1 MLSEPLN
8 PAAKPDAD
16 ATSPQPEGRFS
27 RRTFLRTSAAA
38 GGGLLLAVAL
48 PGPAR
53 FAAAAEMSTAENFA
67 PNAFVRIGRDGRVV
81 LIVCQVEMG
90 QGTYTSMPMLIAEEL
105 EVDLNQVDVEAAPP
119 DDKLYAN
126 PLVKFQ
132 VTGGSTSV
140 RAFWKPLREA
150 GAAARILLV
159 EAAAQTWGVDPASC
173 HAEKGEVIH
182 EPTGRK
188 LAYGKLADKAATLPL
203 SDATKI
209 VLKDPKDFKII
220 GKSVKRIDTPAKVDG
235 SAKYGIDVSLPGMKI
250 AALAICP
257 VFGGKLKSVVEE
269 KARSVKGVHQVVR
282 LEDAVAVVAD
292 HMGAAKKGLAALSI
306 EWDEGPNARLSTADI
321 VHDLDAAS
329 QKPGAVARKDGDV
342 DKGLRRGGQKG
353 RCHLPGA
360 VPCPRRDG
368 ADELHRARAPRRLR
382 DLGRNA
388 GPVAGSGRRRRNHR
402 PAQGEG
408 QGLQPPDWRR
418 IWP

>member
-8 PAAKPDAD
+8 PVAKPDAD

-188 LAYGKLADKAATLPL
+188 VAYGKLVDKAATLPL

-235 SAKYGIDVSLPGMKI
+235 SAKYGIDVEFAGHEDRSPCDMSG
-250 AALAICP
+250 
-257 VFGGKLKSVVEE
+257 VRR
-269 KARSVKGVHQVVR
+269 KAQKRRRG
-282 LEDAVAVVAD
+282 
-292 HMGAAKKGLAALSI
+292 
-306 EWDEGPNARLSTADI
+306 EGQIGERRPSSRATR
-321 VHDLDAAS
+321 
-329 QKPGAVARKDGDV
+329 G
-342 DKGLRRGGQKG
+342 RRGGCRGSYGSREKRFGGAQHRMG
-353 RCHLPGA
+353 RRTERQALDRRYRPRPRCSVAKTGRRGA
-360 VPCPRRDG
+360 K
-368 ADELHRARAPRRLR
+368 
-382 DLGRNA
+382 
-388 GPVAGSGRRRRNHR
+388 GRRRRQR
-402 PAQGEG
+402 PSKRQPEG
-408 QGLQPPDWRR
+408 SMPSTRCRSLPTPRWSR
-418 IWP
+418 